1 MEDYNQIYPNIPQSG
16 DNFRLQKTN
25 DALGSLEKEVK
36 HYENVRK
43 NYKRTQ
49 STFSKL
55 SMGTGVVSV
64 ILGSSGLG
72 TSLSG
77 FGIVVGVPLGAL
89 AGVFGLTSV
98 GCAAVSK
105 RLSKNVSK
113 HDQTLA
119 MARAKVNTIRDLV
132 SKALKDNKIS
142 DEEFSLILSEVN
154 KFEALKKEIRQKS
167 RKEEEKNINM
177 TKLREEVREEI
188 LKELTKGANRPAR

>member
-1 MEDYNQIYPNIPQSG
+1 MDEYNQIYPNVPQSG
-16 DNFRLQKTN
+16 DNFRLQKTY

-43 NYKRTQ
+43 KYKRTQ

-55 SMGTGVVSV
+55 SMGTGILSV
-64 ILGSSGLG
+64 TLGSSGLG

-77 FGIVVGVPLGAL
+77 VGLAVGIPLGAL

-105 RLSKNVSK
+105 RLSQKVSK
-113 HDQTLA
+113 HDQTVA
-119 MARAKVNTIRDLV
+119 SAKAKANSIRDLV

-142 DEEFSLILSEVN
+142 DEEFSLILNEVD
-154 KFEALKKEIRQKS
+154 KFEALKRSIRRKS
-167 RKEEEKNINM
+167 RKEEKNVDI
-177 TKLREEVREEI
+177 TKLRETVREEI
-188 LKELTKGANRPAR
+188 LKDLAKVPAR

>member
-1 MEDYNQIYPNIPQSG
+1 MEDFNQIYPNISG
-16 DNFRLQKTN
+16 ENFRLQKTY

-43 NYKRTQ
+43 KYKRVQ
-49 STFSKL
+49 STFAKL
-55 SMGTGVVSV
+55 SMTTGIFSLT
-64 ILGSSGLG
+64 LGSTGLA

-77 FGIVVGVPLGAL
+77 LGLVVGIPLGTL
-89 AGVFGLTSV
+89 AGVFSLVSV
-98 GCAAVSK
+98 TCAGVSK

-142 DEEFSLILSEVN
+142 DEEFSLILNEVD
-154 KFEALKKEIRQKS
+154 KFEELKFQIRQKS
-167 RKEEEKNINM
+167 RKEDEKNINM
-177 TKLREEVREEI
+177 NKLREEVREAI
-188 LKELTKGANRPAR
+188 LTDLAKGPAR

>member
-16 DNFRLQKTN
+16 DNFRLQKTY

-43 NYKRTQ
+43 KYKRVQ

-55 SMGTGVVSV
+55 SMSTGFLSV

-77 FGIVVGVPLGAL
+77 FGLVVGVPLGAL

-105 RLSKNVSK
+105 RLSQKVSK
-113 HDQTLA
+113 HDQTVA
-119 MARAKVNTIRDLV
+119 VARSKVNSIRDLV

-142 DEEFSLILSEVN
+142 DEEFSLILSEVD
-154 KFEALKKEIRQKS
+154 KFEELKFQIRQKS

-177 TKLREEVREEI
+177 TKLRETVREEI
-188 LKELTKGANRPAR
+188 LKDLTKGANRPAR